1 MKRGMEKPDMKKD
14 IKNSGNGKD
23 SELMA
28 DPKKVMQDLKKNI
41 RLKKSGSKKDI
52 TRELEI
58 EELEGEIEVLR
69 DELKEYKK
77 VEDEY
82 VDRIKRLQA
91 DYDNYRRR
99 TIKEH
104 LEHIKRANK
113 DLISNFL
120 PIVDNFEMALDAS
133 KELDGTKDE
142 FYKGVKMIYDN
153 LLELLKKENVTII
166 EPVGKE
172 FDPRI
177 CEAVVTEAVDDV
189 EEGSVLEILRKG
201 YMIDDFVIRPAVV
214 KVCKKN

>member
-14 IKNSGNGKD
+14 IRNSGNGKD
-23 SELMA
+23 SELIS
-28 DPKKVMQDLKKNI
+28 DPKKMMQDLKKNI

-52 TRELEI
+52 TREIEV

-91 DYDNYRRR
+91 DYDNYRKR

-113 DLISNFL
+113 DLISNLL
-120 PIVDNFEMALDAS
+120 PIIDNFEMALAVS
-133 KELDGTKDE
+133 KELDGTGDE
-142 FYKGVKMIYDN
+142 FYKGVEMIYDN
-153 LLELLKKENVTII
+153 LLELLKKENVTVI

-177 CEAVVTEAVDDV
+177 CEAAVTEAVDDI
-189 EEGSVLEILRKG
+189 EEGRVLEILRKG